1 MADGAAVA
9 VAAVVGAVLATLV
22 GVDPVAVGVVAVEVV
37 DELQAAIESAAPA
50 RTKAIRRT
58 QILLQARRGPQAN
71 RGIASDTIF
80 PERTSATGPGLAAA
94 DGCLRGL
101 ALQV

>member
-22 GVDPVAVGVVAVEVV
+22 GVDPFVAGAAGVDVV
-37 DELQAAIESAAPA
+37 DELQAAIKSAVPA

-58 QILLQARRGPQAN
+58 QILLQARRDPQAN
-71 RGIASDTIF
+71 RGIASDTMF
-80 PERTSATGPGLAAA
+80 PEMISYRSRSR
-94 DGCLRGL
+94 CR
-101 ALQV
+101 